1 MLQDTPHF
9 KHGLR
14 LQAQTEERIKR
25 MKQQASA
32 LTPSQLAGHTRY
44 SCPLPLQA
52 RKPCLHML
60 SRSSA

>member
-14 LQAQTEERIKR
+14 LQGQTEERIKR

-32 LTPSQLAGHTRY
+32 LSPSELACHTR
-44 SCPLPLQA
+44 SSWPRPLEATRPSFT
-52 RKPCLHML
+52 CML
-60 SRSSA
+60 GT